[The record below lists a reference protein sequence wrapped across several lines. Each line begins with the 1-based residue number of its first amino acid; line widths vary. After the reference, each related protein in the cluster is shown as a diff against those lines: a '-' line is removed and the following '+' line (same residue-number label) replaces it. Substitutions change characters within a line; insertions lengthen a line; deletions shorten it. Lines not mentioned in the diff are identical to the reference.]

1 VCGVNIVAVN
11 EVSAEDATTEPKH
24 LLNPLVILDFKSQIY
39 ICLCLV
45 FDGGLWVY
53 HNYPAKRR

>member
-1 VCGVNIVAVN
+1 VNMVAVN